1 MLTKTQAIEFL
12 RDKPYKFG
20 HLLGFDKLT
29 LMHNNWIRR
38 MAFGREDYTLQ
49 GHRASYKTTSLS
61 IALALIMIL
70 LPNKRT
76 LFMRKTDDDVKEIIK
91 QVRNILTNPKTVYLV
106 YCIYGVTLKLSV
118 ENATELSTNLTTD
131 IKGTS
136 QLVGIG
142 TGSSLT
148 GRHYDYIF
156 TDDIVNVKDRV
167 SRAERER
174 IKTVYQ
180 ELVNIRN
187 QGGKIFNTGTPWHK
201 EDCFTLMP
209 PPEKWDCYHTG
220 IFSDEELQRVK
231 ASMSPSLFA
240 ANYELKHIA
249 SEDVI
254 FDNAQVGAE
263 VEKILNAKVCHID
276 AAYGGE
282 DYTAFTIARKAEG
295 KYYVYGRL
303 WAKAVDECTD
313 EIIEL
318 RKKFLVGKIYCE
330 TNADKG
336 YLAKALREKGERV
349 VTYPETMNKY
359 IKIVTHLKGEWPNI
373 VFVNGT
379 DQAYIDQI
387 LDYNEFAE
395 HDDAPDSC
403 ACMMRILHPRKDEDK
418 AGTGAFGYEG
428 QGKESYFGLY

>member
-1 MLTKTQAIEFL
+1 MLTKQQAVEFL
-12 RDKPYKFG
+12 RDRPAEFG
-20 HLLGFDKLT
+20 HLLGFNKLSGI
-29 LMHNNWIRR
+29 HNTWIKQ
-38 MAFGREDYTLQ
+38 MAFGRTDHTLQ

-91 QVRNILTNPKTVYLV
+91 QVRNILINPKTVYLV
-106 YCIYGVTLKLSV
+106 SCIYGVTLKLNV

-131 IKGTS
+131 LKGTS

-156 TDDIVNVKDRV
+156 TDDIVNIKDRV

-180 ELVNIRN
+180 ELINIKN
-187 QGGKIFNTGTPWHK
+187 KGGKIFNTGTPWHK
-201 EDCFTLMP
+201 EDAFTLMP
-209 PPEKWDCYHTG
+209 NPEKWDCYKTG
-220 IFSDEELQRVK
+220 IFSKQELEQIK

-254 FDNAQVGAE
+254 FENAQVGAA
-263 VEKILNAKVCHID
+263 VEKILNSQICHID

-295 KYYVYGRL
+295 KYFVFGKL
-303 WAKAVDECTD
+303 WPKAVDECVD

-318 RKKFLVGKIYCE
+318 RKKYLVGKIYCE

-336 YLAKALREKGERV
+336 YLAKSLREKGERV

-359 IKIVTHLKGEWPNI
+359 IKIVTHLKGDWPNI
-373 VFVNGT
+373 VFVQGT
-379 DQAYIDQI
+379 DQEYIDQI
-387 LDYNEFAE
+387 LDYNEYAE

-403 ACMMRILHPRKDEDK
+403 ACMMRLLHPRKDADQV
-418 AGTGAFGYEG
+418 TSAFGYEG
-428 QGKESYFGLY
+428 QGKQSFFGMY